1 MADDRGQGQ
10 SATIERSMTEM
21 ATESKRHC
29 GRARIRSLNNALM
42 ERQIIATGLTREIF
56 KCIGDPYGGRR
67 AMHFLAHNELL
78 DCALTCLILRQWS
91 GHYVRKFTLHRE
103 WLRLPRQ
110 VSGKINVA
118 MMITRITSR
127 FAHLRTVCLHTSE
140 LNTSNGFFNLDID
153 DAVVVTLACNCA
165 ELTDLDVHCC
175 RKITNDSVDALA
187 KRCIRMQRV
196 NLSHC
201 RNITDASIVHL
212 VTQCTALTDLNVKC
226 CHKIT

>member
-1 MADDRGQGQ
+1 
-10 SATIERSMTEM
+10 MTEM

-103 WLRLPRQ
+103 RACSPRQ
-110 VSGKINVA
+110 MSGKIDVAIVQVFPRQAPLGRNNVA
-118 MMITRITSR
+118 
-127 FAHLRTVCLHTSE
+127 
-140 LNTSNGFFNLDID
+140 
-153 DAVVVTLACNCA
+153 
-165 ELTDLDVHCC
+165 
-175 RKITNDSVDALA
+175 
-187 KRCIRMQRV
+187 
-196 NLSHC
+196 
-201 RNITDASIVHL
+201 
-212 VTQCTALTDLNVKC
+212 
-226 CHKIT
+226 